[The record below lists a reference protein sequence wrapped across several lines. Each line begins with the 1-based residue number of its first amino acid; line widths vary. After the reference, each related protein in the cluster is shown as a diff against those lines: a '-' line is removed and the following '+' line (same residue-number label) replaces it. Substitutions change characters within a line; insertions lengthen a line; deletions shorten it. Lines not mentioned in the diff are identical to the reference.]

1 MDTETKVRL
10 SKEELKTIK
19 NIIKKYDPEAKI
31 IFFGSRTQL
40 DKKGGDIDLLIISE
54 KIDYKKRRKISV
66 DLQLALG
73 ERKIDMIVTDNP
85 EKTEFTKTAYKYG
98 VEI

>member
-1 MDTETKVRL
+1 MVNP
-10 SKEELKTIK
+10 EL
-19 NIIKKYDPEAKI
+19 
-31 IFFGSRTQL
+31 
-40 DKKGGDIDLLIISE
+40 KGGD
-54 KIDYKKRRKISV
+54 V

-73 ERKIDMIVTDNP
+73 ERKIDIIITDNP

>member
-1 MDTETKVRL
+1 M
-10 SKEELKTIK
+10 
-19 NIIKKYDPEAKI
+19 
-31 IFFGSRTQL
+31 
-40 DKKGGDIDLLIISE
+40 IISK

-73 ERKIDMIVTDNP
+73 ERKIDIIVTDNP